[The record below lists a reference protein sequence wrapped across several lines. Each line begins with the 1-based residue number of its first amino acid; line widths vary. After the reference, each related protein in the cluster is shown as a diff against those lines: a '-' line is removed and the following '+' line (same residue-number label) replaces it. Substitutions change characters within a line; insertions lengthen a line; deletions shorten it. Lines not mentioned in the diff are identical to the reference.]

1 MIIISI
7 IILTLLILIMAINFY
22 IIKST
27 ESKIK
32 NAKKIKEKDIDCI
45 LILGAGIWGNRPS
58 YMLEDRLLE
67 GANLYNKKIAPKIIV
82 SGDHGKEE
90 YNEVKVMK
98 DFLIAKGIPSNDIFM
113 DHAGF
118 SSYDSM
124 YRAKDIFKVKKL
136 VIVTQK
142 YHLYRSLYIAK
153 KLQLKAYGIKAD
165 RRKYRKQTYR
175 ELREI
180 FARNKDFFK
189 CILKPKPK
197 YLGEKIPI
205 TGDGNVTND

>member
-7 IILTLLILIMAINFY
+7 IILALLILIMAINFY

-27 ESKIK
+27 KSKIK
-32 NAKKIKEKDIDCI
+32 NAEEIKEKDIDCI

-124 YRAKDIFKVKKL
+124 YRAKDIFKVKKISYSNTEIPSL
-136 VIVTQK
+136 SFFIYSQK
-142 YHLYRSLYIAK
+142 TA
-153 KLQLKAYGIKAD
+153 IKS
-165 RRKYRKQTYR
+165 
-175 ELREI
+175 I
-180 FARNKDFFK
+180 WH
-189 CILKPKPK
+189 
-197 YLGEKIPI
+197 
-205 TGDGNVTND
+205 